1 MGEPD
6 PGASDVHETVSEI
19 PPILLKRSG
28 AFLHLIPLPAL
39 TDNYIWLLHDDDG
52 NAIVVDPGDAE
63 VVERAL
69 SERRLRLRAVLL
81 THHHLDH
88 VGGASALRLEHS
100 VPVYAPVDE
109 RITSATERVG
119 DGERIDLASP
129 AVHFDVLAIP
139 GHTLSHVGYAGQ
151 GWLFCG
157 DTLFSLGCGRLFEG
171 TPAQMLSSLD
181 RLASLPGA
189 TLICGGHEYTE
200 ANGRFANQVE
210 PDNQMLQE
218 RRGQV
223 ARLRAERLPTLPVTL
238 AGELATNPFLR
249 VDTESVTAWCRQQG
263 VIGDRIVRFAAVR
276 AAKDVFQG

>member
-1 MGEPD
+1 M
-6 PGASDVHETVSEI
+6 
-19 PPILLKRSG
+19 R
-28 AFLHLIPLPAL
+28 LIPLPAL
-39 TDNYIWLLHDDDG
+39 TDNYIWLLHDEEG
-52 NAIVVDPGDAE
+52 NAIVVDPGDAQ

-69 SERRLRLRAVLL
+69 SARQLRLRAVLL

-88 VGGASALRLEHS
+88 VGGASALQQNHA
-100 VPVYAPVDE
+100 VPVYAPIDE

-119 DGERIDLASP
+119 DGDRIELVSP
-129 AVHFDVLAIP
+129 TVQFDVLAIP
-139 GHTLSHVGYAGQ
+139 GHTLSHVGYAGN

-181 RLASLPGA
+181 RLADLPGE

-210 PDNQMLQE
+210 PDNEMLHARQ
-218 RRGQV
+218 RQV
-223 ARLRAERLPTLPVTL
+223 AQLRAERQPTLPVTL

-249 VDTESVTAWCRQQG
+249 VDTESVTAWCHRQG
-263 VIGDRIVRFAAVR
+263 VIGDRVARFAAVR
-276 AAKDVFQG
+276 AAKDAFNA